1 MMINMNYIKMNSEQ
15 QRPTDQL
22 VFIEL
27 GSGYNFVFEPLKIE
41 EATNHAQ
48 YSLIT
53 KFDPSRIQTLTTS
66 DK

>member
-1 MMINMNYIKMNSEQ
+1 MNSEQ

-27 GSGYNFVFEPLKIE
+27 GSGYKFLFIELLKIE